1 MSWSP
6 GKMKLSRAAQCGG
19 GGSGGRGT
27 LLSSELRDRD
37 RQGCRGHKRDTE
49 GTGGE
54 AQSTSEWRHR
64 EVAGMPKE
72 RPGLRQTRSGMQIHT
87 EVPRD
92 PTAHTCRDTRRDT
105 RGSPPSHT
113 PHFTR
118 SAVTHSSRGG
128 DNPGA
133 RWQAGHYLPLRTGVP
148 YLPHLGSACLLL
160 TSAPRLPENRA
171 ADGTWG
177 AQVAGAGQ
185 CCELSCCCG
194 GRGSC
199 PPGGQKPEPPRG
211 YKEQA
216 WAG

>member
-1 MSWSP
+1 
-6 GKMKLSRAAQCGG
+6 MKLSRAAQCGG
-19 GGSGGRGT
+19 GGSGGRGS

-49 GTGGE
+49 GTGD
-54 AQSTSEWRHR
+54 RHR
-64 EVAGMPKE
+64 AQVGGDTGRGQECRRNGHAWDRHGQVRRSTQR
-72 RPGLRQTRSGMQIHT
+72 RPETPLLTQAETPGEILGDPPPHT
-87 EVPRD
+87 
-92 PTAHTCRDTRRDT
+92 
-105 RGSPPSHT
+105 HT

-118 SAVTHSSRGG
+118 SAVTHSLRGG

-160 TSAPRLPENRA
+160 TSAPRLPENRV

-177 AQVAGAGQ
+177 AQVAGAGH

-194 GRGSC
+194 DRGSC

-211 YKEQA
+211 YEEQA
-216 WAG
+216 

>member
-1 MSWSP
+1 MQRPQERHRRYRW
-6 GKMKLSRAAQCGG
+6 
-19 GGSGGRGT
+19 RGT
-27 LLSSELRDRD
+27 E
-37 RQGCRGHKRDTE
+37 H
-49 GTGGE
+49 
-54 AQSTSEWRHR
+54 SEWRHR

-194 GRGSC
+194 DRGSC